1 MCGMSKRE
9 TVLCIIIVI
18 LVLCFCFALSSKDTT
33 TKRET
38 SSVIEE
44 VSHIEKKGFY
54 TGHEY
59 QDKKTGVC
67 FYEVKGISSSITFQ
81 LYNADGTVKT
91 DSDKGLKQIGNEMG
105 YYIFE
110 DMDTGVQYVIS
121 EDLSSCF
128 ERQNADG
135 SFYIEEEE

>member
-1 MCGMSKRE
+1 MCDMSKRE

-18 LVLCFCFALSSKDTT
+18 LVLCFCFALSSKDTA

-38 SSVIEE
+38 SSNIEE
-44 VSHIEKKGFY
+44 VGYIELQGFY

-67 FYEVKGISSSITFQ
+67 FYKVKGTSSSITFQ

-91 DSDKGLKQIGNEMG
+91 DSDKGLKQVGNEKG

-110 DMDTGVQYVIS
+110 DMDTGVQYVIL

>member
-1 MCGMSKRE
+1 MSNRQA
-9 TVLCIIIVI
+9 VLCIIIVV
-18 LVLCFCFALSSKDTT
+18 LVICFCFTLVPEDPT

-38 SSVIEE
+38 SSNIEE
-44 VSHIEKKGFY
+44 VNYIELMGFY

-67 FYEVKGISSSITFQ
+67 FYKVKGTSSSITFQ
-81 LYNADGTVKT
+81 LYNADGTVKI
-91 DSDKGLKQIGNEMG
+91 DSDKGLKQVGNEMG

-110 DMDTGVQYVIS
+110 DMDTGVQYVVS

-135 SFYIEEEE
+135 SLYLEEVE

>member
-1 MCGMSKRE
+1 MNERIKF
-9 TVLCIIIVI
+9 LFLFIVFI
-18 LVLCFCFALSSKDTT
+18 VVVICLSMIFKLPSPAEK
-33 TKRET
+33 EAA
-38 SSVIEE
+38 SIIEE

-54 TGHEY
+54 KGYEY

-67 FYEVKGISSSITFQ
+67 FYKVKGTSNSITFQ

-91 DSDKGLKQIGNEMG
+91 KSDKGLEQVGNEMG

-110 DMDTGVQYVIS
+110 DMDTGVQYVVS

-135 SFYIEEEE
+135 SLYLEEVK